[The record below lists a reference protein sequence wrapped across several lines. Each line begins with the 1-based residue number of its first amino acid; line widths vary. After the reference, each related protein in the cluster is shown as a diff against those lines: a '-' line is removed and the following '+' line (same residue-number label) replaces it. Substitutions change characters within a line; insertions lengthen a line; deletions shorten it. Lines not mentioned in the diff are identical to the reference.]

1 MTTREELIRACR
13 EAADY
18 CAAIAYGGL
27 RGGRVMWMCFFFAAA
42 NVVLA
47 VMNTNLVVVLLN
59 MFSAGWCAAFGV
71 AIATERRISS
81 EDRP

>member
-1 MTTREELIRACR
+1 
-13 EAADY
+13 
-18 CAAIAYGGL
+18 
-27 RGGRVMWMCFFFAAA
+27 MWMCFFFAAG

-47 VMNTNLVVVLLN
+47 LTGTNAAVGALH
-59 MFSAGWCAAFGV
+59 MFCAGWCTAFGV